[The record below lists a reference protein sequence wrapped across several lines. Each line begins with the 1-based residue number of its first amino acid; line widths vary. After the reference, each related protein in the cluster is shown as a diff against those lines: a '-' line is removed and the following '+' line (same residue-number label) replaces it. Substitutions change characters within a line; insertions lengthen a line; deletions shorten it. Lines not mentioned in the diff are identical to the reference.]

1 MKLRLMAALLIGCTL
16 AAAETPPP
24 SKLRNLLGKI
34 LPGSEPDETDSAP
47 KAKTV
52 AEPKAAPEKPVPAKP
67 APAKPAPAKP
77 AAAKPAPAKPASTK
91 PTPATPAA
99 PIPAPAKPAPPVKTK
114 IVAKPD
120 SAGKGKAAVV
130 TENTEDEQT
139 PPAPTVEDAIPAPV
153 KALGEPAVMN
163 FPAGIRMAVTAA
175 TEKAQLHVNQGM
187 NHLHG
192 GWEFEASR
200 HFAVA
205 MREDPECL
213 LAHWGMVMAL
223 LSPSPETGPARN
235 AATDRM
241 LDLVDQGK
249 GTELERGYA
258 YGLIKYI
265 EDGPAGA
272 ATAFRKVAAQ
282 FPNDLQAGIFAALF
296 GRGGYDEFGGPTPDQ
311 EGAEKSL
318 LEMIGK
324 NPQSPLPLNA
334 LLTVRAEAPDLVPS
348 VELARKLC
356 QLSPDYAPYF
366 HLLGHYEWRC
376 GQHGKA
382 ASAFGRACSFFE
394 SWMKENKTTVADCP
408 EWVKSECYRVVSVVS
423 KGDFDTAYAAARQLA
438 ATPFPEDRPASPG
451 ARLLLWDAKTL
462 PARIL
467 LHRGLRG
474 NANEA
479 LHSLPKPADLK
490 ATHEKS
496 LAYWW
501 IDGVRFALEARRLID
516 NGNLEEA
523 RTVVDAFTHHGEAM
537 SKTQSAAA
545 ASGERSSWNRA
556 FRALEV
562 LASDLRGRLAMAGP
576 KAGIGAAYNW
586 FASASDRQRPAPMM
600 FPPMVLTPMSIRLGE
615 FYLATGK
622 PEDAIEA
629 YNRAL
634 VAFPNDMN
642 ALTGLK
648 DSYER
653 AKLTKE
659 AAETEKKIQELRA
672 Q

>member
-1 MKLRLMAALLIGCTL
+1 MKTKIV
-16 AAAETPPP
+16 
-24 SKLRNLLGKI
+24 GK
-34 LPGSEPDETDSAP
+34 PDSTG
-47 KAKTV
+47 KAKAAVV
-52 AEPKAAPEKPVPAKP
+52 ADDDDEK
-67 APAKPAPAKP
+67 
-77 AAAKPAPAKPASTK
+77 
-91 PTPATPAA
+91 ATPAA
-99 PIPAPAKPAPPVKTK
+99 PA
-114 IVAKPD
+114 
-120 SAGKGKAAVV
+120 
-130 TENTEDEQT
+130 
-139 PPAPTVEDAIPAPV
+139 TVEDAIPGPV

-175 TEKAQLHVNQGM
+175 TEKAQIHVNQGM

-213 LAHWGMVMAL
+213 LAHWGMVMSL

-235 AATDRM
+235 AATDRL
-241 LDLVDQGK
+241 LDLVDAGK

-265 EDGPAGA
+265 EEGPEGA
-272 ATAFRKVAAQ
+272 ANAFRKVAEQ
-282 FPNDLQAGIFAALF
+282 FPNDLQCGIFAALF
-296 GRGGYDEFGGPTPDQ
+296 GRKGYDEFGTATPDQ
-311 EGAEKSL
+311 EIAEKAL
-318 LEMIGK
+318 LEMIAK

-334 LLTVRAEAPDLVPS
+334 LLTIRAEAPDLSES

-366 HLLGHYEWRC
+366 HLLGHYEWRS

-394 SWMKENKTTVADCP
+394 TWMKDNKASVADCP
-408 EWVKSECYRVVSVVS
+408 EWVKSENYRIVSLVS
-423 KGDFDTAYAAARQLA
+423 KGEFDTAYAAARQLA
-438 ATPFPEDRPASPG
+438 VTPSPENREGSPG
-451 ARLLLWDAKTL
+451 VRLLLWDAKTL
-462 PARIL
+462 PSRIL

-479 LHSLPKPADLK
+479 LNSLPKPEDLK
-490 ATHEKS
+490 STHAKS

-516 NGNLEEA
+516 DGNLEEA
-523 RTVVDAFTHHGEAM
+523 RMVVDAMTHHGEAM
-537 SKTQSAAA
+537 VKTQAAA
-545 ASGERSSWNRA
+545 TASGERSSWSRS

-576 KAGIGAAYNW
+576 KAGIGPAYNW
-586 FASASDRQRPAPMM
+586 FSSASDRQRPAPMM
-600 FPPMVLTPMSIRLGE
+600 FPPLVLTPMPNRLGE
-615 FYLATGK
+615 YYLATGK
-622 PEDAIEA
+622 PQDAIEA

-634 VAFPNDMN
+634 SAFPNDMN

-648 DSYER
+648 ESYER

-659 AAETEKKIQELRA
+659 AAETEKKIQDLRA